1 MTITREID
9 GKKYTFPL
17 SVAERLAAYREQQEV
32 FAREDM
38 EAVIEDLE
46 AEELEEL
53 GIVPQE
59 ALSHLDA
66 LADKYLKAQN
76 TLYSTDI
83 DYTAVAWNVL
93 KDYFAPG
100 K

>member
-9 GKKYTFPL
+9 GKKYTFTL
-17 SVAERLAAYREQQEV
+17 TKEERYSAYHEQQAA
-32 FAREDM
+32 FDREDM

-46 AEELEEL
+46 AEELDEL

-59 ALSHLDA
+59 ALSRLDA
-66 LADKYLKAQN
+66 LADKYREAMDLQ
-76 TLYSTDI
+76 YSVNI
-83 DYTAVAWNVL
+83 DYTDIAWNVL
-93 KDYFAPG
+93 KNFFAPG